1 MDPET
6 ARVLRLNQERVERL
20 LKQLQP
26 MSQEEWDQQPVTDH
40 YTMESTIF
48 DYQQISKSELFG
60 IKQYR
65 DSIYR
70 GELVDGKR

>member
-1 MDPET
+1 
-6 ARVLRLNQERVERL
+6 
-20 LKQLQP
+20 
-26 MSQEEWDQQPVTDH
+26 MSQEEWDQQPVTDQ

-48 DYQQISKSELFG
+48 DYQQICKSELFG

-70 GELVDGKR
+70 GELVNGKR

>member
-26 MSQEEWDQQPVTDH
+26 MSQEEWDQQPVNDQ

-70 GELVDGKR
+70 GELFNGKR

>member
-26 MSQEEWDQQPVTDH
+26 MSQEEWDQQPVNDQ

-48 DYQQISKSELFG
+48 DYQQICKSELFG
-60 IKQYR
+60 IK
-65 DSIYR
+65 
-70 GELVDGKR
+70 